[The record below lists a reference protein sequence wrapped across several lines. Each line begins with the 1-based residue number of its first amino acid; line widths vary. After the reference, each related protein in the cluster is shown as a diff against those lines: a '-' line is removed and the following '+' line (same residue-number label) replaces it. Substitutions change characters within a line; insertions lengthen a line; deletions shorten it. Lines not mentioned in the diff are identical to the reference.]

1 MSEVKRSI
9 FIKMTKFSTSHPIYF
24 VIVFA
29 LFVITQTSAAAVK
42 NDKVTVLNVAVIG
55 SGTSGLASAKY
66 ALAQGYNVTIYEQA
80 EEFGGIWWY
89 TNQIGKDQYGV
100 KVHSA
105 MYQGL
110 RYF

>member
-1 MSEVKRSI
+1 MSKVLS
-9 FIKMTKFSTSHPIYF
+9 SLPIYF
-24 VIVFA
+24 GILFTLVVINQVR
-29 LFVITQTSAAAVK
+29 AAAIN
-42 NDKVTVLNVAVIG
+42 NDKDTVLNVAVIG

-89 TNQIGKDQYGV
+89 TNKTGKDQYGV
-100 KVHSA
+100 NVHTA

-110 RYF
+110 RYLFKI